1 MIVEIIVN
9 SVIGAPYFETAG
21 RVLLLYNRL
30 LLGPRPS
37 FSSFENIVM
46 MSFLLASKKNQSA
59 ARHERRFIL
68 EELEKSHVTT
78 TTPAATELLLP
89 VLLLPKARTP
99 EWLLLDVHQISH
111 IEMIDSKET
120 LMKNINIQYL
130 HGE

>member
-1 MIVEIIVN
+1 
-9 SVIGAPYFETAG
+9 
-21 RVLLLYNRL
+21 
-30 LLGPRPS
+30 
-37 FSSFENIVM
+37 M